1 MVQPGDVLFLSQI
14 PGVGSNRLRALLN
27 HFHNPADIRHATAR
41 EICSVDGIEAGTAR
55 SILRFFRE
63 GHATATQRFVEDQ
76 LRRCERSHTIA
87 ITLWDSRYPEN
98 LKKIFDPPPLLF
110 VHGTLS
116 PQDRFAVAMVG
127 TRAPSPYGTRMAA
140 RFAEGLAGVGMP
152 IVSGLAR
159 GIDTIVHE
167 ATLNCGGRTLA
178 VIGSGIDIIYP
189 SENRTLAARIGTQG
203 AVVSEFVMGTKPDP
217 GNFPRRNRIISGIA
231 LGTVVVETG
240 VQGGAMIT
248 AGAALDQNREV
259 FALPSAISE
268 KTASGTNH
276 LIREGK
282 ALLIES
288 VDHIIE
294 ELAPR
299 LKGLLDVKTPTHAG
313 ALQLTLFE
321 QQVYDVV
328 TEDPVHIDQIA
339 ERAGIAIADA
349 LVHLLALE
357 FKGVVRQL
365 RGKLFTRI

>member
-1 MVQPGDVLFLSQI
+1 MVQPGDILFLSQI
-14 PGVGSNRLRALLN
+14 PGVGSNRLRTLVN

-41 EICSVDGIEAGTAR
+41 ELCSVDGIEAGTAR

-63 GHATATQRFVEDQ
+63 GHATATQRFVDDQ
-76 LRRCERSHTIA
+76 LRRCERCNA
-87 ITLWDSRYPEN
+87 MPITLWDSRYPDN
-98 LKKIFDPPPLLF
+98 LKKIYDPPPLLF
-110 VHGTLS
+110 VRGTLS
-116 PQDRFAVAMVG
+116 PGDRFAVAMVG
-127 TRAPSPYGTRMAA
+127 TRAPSPYGTRMAV
-140 RFAEGLAGVGMP
+140 RFAEGLAGLGIPV
-152 IVSGLAR
+152 VSGLAR
-159 GIDTIVHE
+159 GIDTIAHE
-167 ATLNCGGRTLA
+167 ATLRCGGRTLA
-178 VIGSGIDIIYP
+178 VIGSGIDVIYP
-189 SENRTLAARIGTQG
+189 SENRALAARIAMHG

-240 VQGGAMIT
+240 IQGGAMIT
-248 AGAALDQNREV
+248 AGTALDQNREV
-259 FALPSAISE
+259 FALPSAITE
-268 KTASGTNH
+268 KPASGTNH

-288 VDHIIE
+288 VDDIIA
-294 ELAPR
+294 ELSPR
-299 LKGLLDVKTPTHAG
+299 LKGLLSADAPVRED

-321 QQVYDVV
+321 QQVYDAV

-357 FKGVVRQL
+357 FKGAVRQL